1 MTKQYAISFSND
13 LHDELMEFA
22 SKNEMTKAEIIRHA
36 LAAYFAI
43 QKLDGENEKLAIV
56 DADNKIIK
64 RFVFP

>member
-1 MTKQYAISFSND
+1 
-13 LHDELMEFA
+13 MEFA